1 MTVDNDSQFY
11 TKPRSRVPIILAI
24 SLGISAALIS
34 FYAVTR
40 YVMSQS
46 EKQVVRPVKTTPARV
61 AVTALGRIEP
71 LGEVRKL
78 SAPSSLSGVR
88 VERIFVKE
96 GDAVRAGQVIG
107 WLEGY
112 ARTSAAFQQALDKV
126 EVARAKLVQTKSGAK
141 TSDIDAQK
149 ATISRLRATI
159 RGEIATTQATIARL
173 QAQLNNARTENNR
186 YQQLYRQGAVSASV
200 ADDKRLQ
207 SQTITQQIR
216 EVQAGLNRTTS
227 TLKDQI
233 KEAQAKLASL
243 NEVRP
248 ADVQLA
254 IAEVKSA
261 TSAATQSKAEHE
273 LTYIKSPIS
282 AKVLKIHAKT
292 GEVIGSDGIA
302 EIGTIS
308 QMYVSAEVYQT
319 DIKKVQIGQKAKI
332 TSTAFNGVIQG
343 TVSEIGLQVERQ
355 SILSV
360 NPSADTDRRVVEVKI
375 RLDNPIDSQRVAGLT
390 NLQVDVAIQI
400 PTPNS

>member
-11 TKPRSRVPIILAI
+11 TKSRSRTAIILSV
-24 SLGISAALIS
+24 SLGITAAFIS
-34 FYAVTR
+34 FYSVTR
-40 YVMSQS
+40 YIMSQS
-46 EKQVVRPVKTTPARV
+46 EKQIVRPVKASPVRV

-71 LGEVRKL
+71 IGEVRKL

-88 VERIFVKE
+88 VERILVKE
-96 GDAVRAGQVIG
+96 GDAVRAGQVIA

-112 ARTSAAFQQALDKV
+112 ARTSAAIGQALDKV
-126 EVARAKLVQTKSGAK
+126 EVARAKLVQTTAGAK
-141 TSDIDAQK
+141 IGDVNAQK
-149 ATISRLRATI
+149 ATISRLRATLG
-159 RGEIATTQATIARL
+159 GEIATTQATITRL

-186 YQQLYRQGAVSASV
+186 YQQLFRQGAVSASV
-200 ADDKRLQ
+200 ADDKFLQ
-207 SQTITQQIR
+207 SQTVTQQIR
-216 EVQAGLNRTTS
+216 EAEAGLNRTVKTIN
-227 TLKDQI
+227 DQI
-233 KEAQAKLASL
+233 KEAEAKLASL

-254 IAEVKSA
+254 QAEVKSA
-261 TSAATQSKAEHE
+261 ISAATQSQAEHE

-302 EIGTIS
+302 EIGTTS

-332 TSTAFNGVIQG
+332 TSTAFNGIIQG

-360 NPSADTDRRVVEVKI
+360 NPSADTDRRIVEVKI

-400 PTPNS
+400 